1 MKQLQKYLRENKSI
15 LFAYRI
21 DRYQHAKRKKRVYFP
36 FDIAFYL
43 VEDKDY
49 YLNKMKTTKDIRS
62 MPRAETM
69 WLYCLNTSPL
79 RFQYEV
85 VCKAKVLREDKRH
98 RIPFEEDVFR
108 RWVATKSF
116 YSYQSDHLDL

>member
-49 YLNKMKTTKDIRS
+49 YLNKMKTTKDIR
-62 MPRAETM
+62 
-69 WLYCLNTSPL
+69 L
-79 RFQYEV
+79 
-85 VCKAKVLREDKRH
+85 
-98 RIPFEEDVFR
+98 
-108 RWVATKSF
+108 
-116 YSYQSDHLDL
+116 